1 MKDFNFDQLVELEDM
16 NVGNHAQSSHQLSD
30 AVDLLFWF
38 NERKEHLPY
47 STLIGKGYVSSEFKE
62 HDVFQMLSSS
72 AKSGSA
78 ALFKSG
84 NLKESQKR
92 DTIVAVWQAVVSA
105 KANKIDAPEFNID
118 SIDEEFLNYIAS
130 LSVDISNIKEL
141 SSILL
146 KKGIILIIEPAF
158 PGLGK
163 DGCVYKNKKGNPVLA
178 LSLRHDRLDNFWFT
192 LLHEISHIILHYET
206 LDNVIIEDIEN
217 ADSDEIED
225 EANYFAKECIV
236 DRVTWKKFA
245 LSKNKSEKNLYE
257 LANLVKR
264 HPTLLA
270 GRVRFETGDWSVF
283 SDIVHSVSPK
293 EVLGL

>member
-16 NVGNHAQSSHQLSD
+16 GIGNNAHSSNKLSD

-38 NERKEHLPY
+38 DERKDHLPF
-47 STLIGKGYVSSEFKE
+47 STLVTKGYISSESRE

-84 NLKESQKR
+84 NLKDSQKR
-92 DTIVAVWQAVVSA
+92 ETLVAVWQSVVSS
-105 KANKIDAPEFNID
+105 KAEKVEAPRFYPDNVDVSFLKYIAAL
-118 SIDEEFLNYIAS
+118 SIDTENIHS
-130 LSVDISNIKEL
+130 LTD
-141 SSILL
+141 ILL
-146 KKGIILIIEPAF
+146 NKGIILIIEPAF

-163 DGCVYKNKKGNPVLA
+163 DGCVYKNKAGNPVLA

-192 LLHEISHIILHYET
+192 LLHEISHIILHYDK
-206 LDNVIIEDIEN
+206 LDNVIIEDLECT
-217 ADSDEIED
+217 DSDEIED
-225 EANYFAKECIV
+225 EANYLAKECIV

-245 LSKNKSEKNLYE
+245 LGKNKSERKLYE
-257 LANLVKR
+257 LSKLVKR

>member
-16 NVGNHAQSSHQLSD
+16 NVGNHAHSSHQLSD

-38 NERKEHLPY
+38 NERKDHLPF
-47 STLIGKGYVSSEFKE
+47 STLIGKGHVSAEFKE

-92 DTIVAVWQAVVSA
+92 ETIVAVWQAVVNA
-105 KANKIDAPEFNID
+105 KANKIEAPKFNID
-118 SIDEEFLNYIAS
+118 DIDSDFLNYIAS
-130 LSVDISNIKEL
+130 LSVDINNIKEIGN
-141 SSILL
+141 ILL
-146 KKGIILIIEPAF
+146 DKGIIFIIEPAF

-178 LSLRHDRLDNFWFT
+178 LSLRYERLDNFWFT
-192 LLHEISHIILHYET
+192 LLHEISHIILHYEK
-206 LDNVIIEDIEN
+206 LDNVIIEDIESTESN
-217 ADSDEIED
+217 EIED
-225 EANYFAKECIV
+225 EANYFTKECIV
-236 DRVTWKKFA
+236 DRITWKKFA
-245 LSKNKSEKNLYE
+245 LPKNKSEAKLYE
-257 LANLVKR
+257 LAKLTKR
-264 HPTLLA
+264 HPALLA
-270 GRVRFETGDWSVF
+270 GRVRFETGDWSAF